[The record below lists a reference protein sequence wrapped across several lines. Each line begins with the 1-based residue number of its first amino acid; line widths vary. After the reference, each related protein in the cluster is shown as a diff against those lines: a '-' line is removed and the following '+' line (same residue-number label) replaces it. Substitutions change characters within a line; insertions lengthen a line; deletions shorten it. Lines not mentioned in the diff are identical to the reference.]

1 MQAKG
6 GVASK
11 DEGLIFAAEAG
22 TLHAHPENGGV
33 CYRSFHVK
41 GDALM
46 QYKRRF
52 KSALGWVA
60 VLGFF
65 LGWSTEAFAGRYLL
79 TIVEARIAPKK
90 SRFFRWDGGIGKM
103 ALPDPFVVLEI
114 AGERLTTKVVQND
127 LNPRWNASRLF
138 VLKGDERVYLS
149 VYDKDLRSNDLIG
162 KIELTFSQLE
172 KGLSLTFGKVEMLQI
187 KVTRLE
193 QPDVRTTEPVAPVER
208 PVVPVERPVAP
219 VERPVAPVE
228 RPVVPVERP
237 VVPVERPVVPV
248 ERPVV
253 PVERPVVPVARPV
266 EPSKPAGRPVEVPPV
281 ARPAVPAKTTAY
293 EGLAATGDIN
303 TKQFCYAV
311 QRHTLFCMQ
320 KQYHSYAASAD
331 KKNQATAQ
339 FLSALITRVESSLR
353 SQDPQIEAQ
362 CQKAMLTDSFVASR
376 ACLDCLVKLGC
387 PTLPQFRASCAQACA
402 PPKAAPVEP
411 APVRRVEPAPVVPV
425 EPKPVVPVEPAPAR
439 RVEPTP
445 AAGLGV
451 QAFCTQAADYQR
463 RCLLTQYEAA
473 KKDPKQA
480 SVLGFFQV
488 MIDRMEKNKVE
499 VIAQCVKKYEEE
511 QTKRKASNVPP
522 LSNEVLGKCMACME
536 SAACDRQK
544 LQSCRAVCDGK

>member
-1 MQAKG
+1 MQ
-6 GVASK
+6 
-11 DEGLIFAAEAG
+11 
-22 TLHAHPENGGV
+22 
-33 CYRSFHVK
+33 C
-41 GDALM
+41 
-46 QYKRRF
+46 KRRF

-60 VLGFF
+60 MIGFF
-65 LGWSTEAFAGRYLL
+65 LGWSTDAFAGRYLI
-79 TIVEARIAPKK
+79 TVVEARIAPKK
-90 SRFFRWDGGIGKM
+90 SRFARWDTGFGKM
-103 ALPDPFVVLEI
+103 TLPDPFVVIEI

-193 QPDVRTTEPVAPVER
+193 QPDVRATE
-208 PVVPVERPVAP
+208 
-219 VERPVAPVE
+219 PVE

-248 ERPVV
+248 ERPVE
-253 PVERPVVPVARPV
+253 PIERPV
-266 EPSKPAGRPVEVPPV
+266 EPSKPTGRPVELPPIPRV
-281 ARPAVPAKTTAY
+281 TAPEKTTAY
-293 EGLAATGDIN
+293 EGLAATGDIS

-320 KQYHSYAASAD
+320 KQYHAYATSTD

-339 FLSALITRVESSLR
+339 FLSALIKRVESSLH

-362 CQKAMLTDSFVASR
+362 CQKAMLTDNFVGSR
-376 ACLDCLVKLGC
+376 SCLDCLVQLGC

-402 PPKAAPVEP
+402 PPKTAPVEP
-411 APVRRVEPAPVVPV
+411 APVRRDEPAPVRRD
-425 EPKPVVPVEPAPAR
+425 EPAPVR
-439 RVEPTP
+439 RDEPAP
-445 AAGLGV
+445 VRRDEPAPVRRDEPAPVAAGSGALGI
-451 QAFCTQAADYQR
+451 QAFCNKATDYQR
-463 RCLLTQYEAA
+463 QCLLAQYEAA

-488 MIDRMEKNKVE
+488 MIDRVEKNKAE
-499 VIAQCVKKYEEE
+499 IIAQCVNKYEEE
-511 QTKRKASNVPP
+511 QAKRKAANTSP
-522 LSNEVLGKCMACME
+522 LSEEVLGKCMACME

>member
-1 MQAKG
+1 MQ
-6 GVASK
+6 
-11 DEGLIFAAEAG
+11 
-22 TLHAHPENGGV
+22 
-33 CYRSFHVK
+33 C
-41 GDALM
+41 
-46 QYKRRF
+46 KRRF

-60 VLGFF
+60 MIGFF
-65 LGWSTEAFAGRYLL
+65 LGWSTDAFAGRYLI
-79 TIVEARIAPKK
+79 TVVEARIAPKK
-90 SRFFRWDGGIGKM
+90 SRFARWDTGFGKM
-103 ALPDPFVVLEI
+103 TLPDPFVVIEI

-193 QPDVRTTEPVAPVER
+193 QPDVRATEPVER
-208 PVVPVERPVAP
+208 PVVPVERPVEP
-219 VERPVAPVE
+219 IE
-228 RPVVPVERP
+228 
-237 VVPVERPVVPV
+237 
-248 ERPVV
+248 
-253 PVERPVVPVARPV
+253 RPV
-266 EPSKPAGRPVEVPPV
+266 EPSKPTGRPVELPPIPRV
-281 ARPAVPAKTTAY
+281 TAPEKTTAY
-293 EGLAATGDIN
+293 EGLAATGDIS

-320 KQYHSYAASAD
+320 KQYHAYATSTD

-339 FLSALITRVESSLR
+339 FLSALIKRVESSLH

-362 CQKAMLTDSFVASR
+362 CQKAMLTDNFVGSR
-376 ACLDCLVKLGC
+376 SCLDCLVQLGC

-402 PPKAAPVEP
+402 PPKTAPVEP
-411 APVRRVEPAPVVPV
+411 APVRRDEPAPVRRD
-425 EPKPVVPVEPAPAR
+425 EPAPVR
-439 RVEPTP
+439 RDEPAP
-445 AAGLGV
+445 VAAGSGALGI
-451 QAFCTQAADYQR
+451 QAFCNKATDYQR
-463 RCLLTQYEAA
+463 QCLLAQYEAA

-488 MIDRMEKNKVE
+488 MIDRVEKNKAE
-499 VIAQCVKKYEEE
+499 IIAQCVNKYEEE
-511 QTKRKASNVPP
+511 QAKRKAANTSP
-522 LSNEVLGKCMACME
+522 LSEEVLGKCMACME